1 MQKKYYILT
10 VAIALIMVILL
21 LVWFAVFF
29 IQLIRPNQVIEQQKQ
44 STTTPNTKPT
54 STTNASLGSQIYQK
68 TQNPLQKKLPDT
80 NPVKNANPI
89 QGAYT
94 NPF

>member
-1 MQKKYYILT
+1 MQRKYIVTAL
-10 VAIALIMVILL
+10 IALAVVILF
-21 LVWFAVFF
+21 LVWLVVF
-29 IQLIRPNQVIEQQKQ
+29 ILQLTRPNQVIAPQ
-44 STTTPNTKPT
+44 SQTTTPNSK
-54 STTNASLGSQIYQK
+54 STTDTSLGGQIYQQ